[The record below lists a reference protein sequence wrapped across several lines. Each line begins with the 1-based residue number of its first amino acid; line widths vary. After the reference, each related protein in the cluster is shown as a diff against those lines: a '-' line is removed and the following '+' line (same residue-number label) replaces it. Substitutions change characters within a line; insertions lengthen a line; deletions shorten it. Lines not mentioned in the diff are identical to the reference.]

1 MRVLFLSHMFPSPAN
16 AISGI
21 FVLEQMKALRELGV
35 EIFVVTPTPW
45 APPILRF
52 LPRVQ
57 KYSTI
62 PRRDNLQGFPTEYP
76 RVLCLP
82 GSRLFYLYGVFYYL
96 GCLRL
101 VRRLVNEHKIQVIH
115 AHTIMPDGFAGV
127 LLGRTLNLPVVCTI
141 HGSDINLYPFRNRCT
156 NLATRWALKRAGRLV
171 TVSHRLR
178 ENVISLAGPLEV
190 DVAHNGADPRKFRPY
205 SRDEAR
211 RSLDLPTGRTI
222 VLFIGNFVPAKGVEF
237 LLRAFARLGW
247 LDTVLYLVGDGYL
260 KESLCSLAMRLGVQE
275 STVFVGRRPHH
286 EIPLWLSA
294 ADCLV
299 VPSLS
304 EGFPALLPEAMLCRV
319 PIVATDVGGIPE
331 LLLHGRNAR
340 MVPRGDVTALARG
353 IETMLS
359 GGDQVENMVIEAQR
373 AAFAGYTWTAN
384 AEKTLAVY
392 RAAIQQMG
400 TPG

>member
-1 MRVLFLSHMFPSPAN
+1 MRVLVLSHMFPSPAN
-16 AISGI
+16 AIGGI

-35 EIFVVTPTPW
+35 EIFVVAPTPW
-45 APPILRF
+45 VPPMLGF
-52 LPRVQ
+52 LPRGR

-62 PRRDNLQGFPTEYP
+62 PRRHSLEGFSVEYP

-82 GSRLFYLYGVFYYL
+82 GGGLFYLYGVSYYV

-101 VRRLVNEHKIQVIH
+101 VRRLVTDHKIQLIH

-127 LLGRTLNLPVVCTI
+127 LLGRTLDLPVVCTI
-141 HGSDINLYPFRNRCT
+141 HGSDINFYPFRNRCT
-156 NLATRWALKRAGRLV
+156 HLATRWALKRVGWLV
-171 TVSHRLR
+171 TVSYRLR
-178 ENVISLAGPLEV
+178 ENVVSLAGPLEV
-190 DVAHNGADPRKFRPY
+190 DVVHNGADPGKFRPH
-205 SRDEAR
+205 SRNEAR
-211 RSLDLPTGRTI
+211 RKLDLPTEKTI
-222 VLFIGNFVPAKGVEF
+222 LLFIGNFVPAKGAEF

-247 LDTVLYLVGDGYL
+247 LNAALYLVGDGHL

-299 VPSLS
+299 MPSLS
-304 EGFPALLPEAMLCRV
+304 EGFPTLLPEAMLCRV
-319 PIVATDVGGIPE
+319 PIVATDAGGIPE
-331 LLLHGRNAR
+331 LLSHGKNGWV
-340 MVPRGDVTALARG
+340 VPRGDVVALVQG

-359 GGDQVENMVIEAQR
+359 RDQRVDTMVDDAR
-373 AAFAGYTWTAN
+373 RTALAGFTWIAN

-392 RAAIQQMG
+392 RSAIQSG
-400 TPG
+400 GNE

>member
-16 AISGI
+16 AIAGI

-45 APPILRF
+45 APPILGF

-62 PRRDNLQGFPTEYP
+62 PQRDNLQGFPTEYP

-115 AHTIMPDGFAGV
+115 AHTIMPDGFASV
-127 LLGRTLNLPVVCTI
+127 LLGRTLNLPVICTI
-141 HGSDINLYPFRNRCT
+141 HGSDINLYPFRNGCT
-156 NLATRWALKRAGRLV
+156 NLATRWALKHVGRLV

-178 ENVISLAGPLEV
+178 ENVVSLAGPLEV
-190 DVAHNGADPRKFRPY
+190 DVIHNGADPTKFMPRCKK
-205 SRDEAR
+205 ECR
-211 RSLDLPTGRTI
+211 RELNLPAERTI
-222 VLFIGNFVPAKGVEF
+222 LLFVGNLVGVKGVEF
-237 LLRAFARLGW
+237 LLHAFARLGHV
-247 LDTVLYLVGDGYL
+247 DAMLYLVGDGHL
-260 KESLCSLAMRLGVQE
+260 RQALDSLANTLSIRG
-275 STVFVGRRPHH
+275 STVFVGRRPHE

-294 ADCLV
+294 ADCLIM
-299 VPSLS
+299 PSLS
-304 EGFPALLPEAMLCRV
+304 EGFPTLLPEAMLCRI

-331 LLLHGRNAR
+331 LLSHGKNAW

-359 GGDQVENMVIEAQR
+359 RGDQVENIVIEARR
-373 AAFAGYTWTAN
+373 AASAGYTWVAN

-392 RAAIQQMG
+392 RAAIQMG
-400 TPG
+400 TPE

>member
-1 MRVLFLSHMFPSPAN
+1 
-16 AISGI
+16 
-21 FVLEQMKALRELGV
+21 MKALRELGV

-45 APPILRF
+45 APPILGF

-62 PRRDNLQGFPTEYP
+62 PQRDNLQGFPTEYP

-115 AHTIMPDGFAGV
+115 AHTIMPDGFASV
-127 LLGRTLNLPVVCTI
+127 LLGRTLNLPVICTI
-141 HGSDINLYPFRNRCT
+141 HGSDINLYPFRNGCT
-156 NLATRWALKRAGRLV
+156 NLATRWALKHVGRLV

-178 ENVISLAGPLEV
+178 ENVVSLAGPLEV
-190 DVAHNGADPRKFRPY
+190 DVIHNGADPTKFMPRCKK
-205 SRDEAR
+205 ECR
-211 RSLDLPTGRTI
+211 RELNLPAERTI
-222 VLFIGNFVPAKGVEF
+222 LLFVGNLVGVKGVEF
-237 LLRAFARLGW
+237 LLHAFARLGHV
-247 LDTVLYLVGDGYL
+247 DAMLYLVGDGHL
-260 KESLCSLAMRLGVQE
+260 RQALDSLANTLSIRG
-275 STVFVGRRPHH
+275 STVFVGRRPHE

-294 ADCLV
+294 ADCLIM
-299 VPSLS
+299 PSLS
-304 EGFPALLPEAMLCRV
+304 EGFPTLLPEAMLCRI

-331 LLLHGRNAR
+331 LLSHGKNAW

-359 GGDQVENMVIEAQR
+359 RGDQVENIVIEARR
-373 AAFAGYTWTAN
+373 AASAGYTWVAN

-392 RAAIQQMG
+392 RAAIQMG
-400 TPG
+400 TPE

>member
-1 MRVLFLSHMFPSPAN
+1 MRVLVLSHMFPSPAN
-16 AISGI
+16 AIAGI

-45 APPILRF
+45 APPILGF
-52 LPRVQ
+52 LPRVR

-62 PRRDNLQGFPTEYP
+62 PRRDNLQGFPVEYP

-82 GSRLFYLYGVFYYL
+82 RGRLFYLYGVSYYL

-101 VRRLVNEHKIQVIH
+101 IRRLVNEHKIQVIH

-190 DVAHNGADPRKFRPY
+190 DVVHNGADPTKFMPRCKK
-205 SRDEAR
+205 ECR
-211 RSLDLPTGRTI
+211 RELNLPAERTI
-222 VLFIGNFVPAKGVEF
+222 LLFVGNLVGVKGVEF
-237 LLRAFARLGW
+237 LLHAFARLGHV
-247 LDTVLYLVGDGYL
+247 DAMLYLVGDGHL
-260 KESLCSLAMRLGVQE
+260 RKALDSLANTLGIRG
-275 STVFVGRRPHH
+275 STVFVGRRPHE

-294 ADCLV
+294 ADCLIM
-299 VPSLS
+299 PSLS
-304 EGFPALLPEAMLCRV
+304 EGFPTLLPEAMLCRI

-331 LLLHGRNAR
+331 LLSHGKNAW
-340 MVPRGDVTALARG
+340 MVPRGNVTALARG

-359 GGDQVENMVIEAQR
+359 RGDQVENIVIEAQR
-373 AAFAGYTWTAN
+373 AASAGYTWAAN
-384 AEKTLAVY
+384 AERTLAVY
-392 RAAIQQMG
+392 RAAIQMG
-400 TPG
+400 TSE